1 MNRTVRRPSLR
12 ATLGV
17 ALAALATLALAA
29 CGDEE
34 AQTLTYTASGAGKGV
49 TLEGPA
55 SAETGLADITFE
67 NDADGEAELQLI
79 RVEGDRSPEEA
90 IEGLK
95 KAIRGKPFPPWF
107 FAGGGVGVLEAGE
120 SETVTQVLK
129 PGTYYAFNTESEGTP
144 DPESVPALKVS
155 GEEVDEEVGGEETVT
170 AGEYMFETEELSS
183 GEVEIDFDNAG
194 AQPHH
199 LIASPLKG
207 DATAEEV
214 EAFFKTE
221 KGEPP
226 LEEKGTKS
234 TAVIEGGEG
243 QAVTLDLEPGRYVLY
258 CFISDRQGGPPHALK
273 GMVDEVEVQ

>member
-1 MNRTVRRPSLR
+1 MNRSAFGTPLR
-12 ATLGV
+12 ACAVL
-17 ALAALATLALAA
+17 ALAAFAALAIAA

-34 AQTLTYTASGAGKGV
+34 VQSLSYTATKQGKET
-49 TLEGPA
+49 TLEGPS
-55 SAETGLADITFE
+55 SAETGLADISFE
-67 NDADGEAELQLI
+67 NESGEEAELQLI
-79 RVEGDRSPEEA
+79 RVEGNHSAEEA
-90 IEGLK
+90 VEALGG
-95 KAIRGKPFPPWF
+95 AVEGKPFPDWF
-107 FAGGGVGVLEAGE
+107 FAGGGVGTLPAGE

-129 PGTYYAFNTESEGTP
+129 PGTYYAFNTETDGPP
-144 DPESVPALKVS
+144 DAGSVPALEVT
-155 GEEVDEEVGGEETVT
+155 GEEVDEEVGGEATVT
-170 AGEYMFETEELSS
+170 AGEYAFETEELSS

-207 DATAEEV
+207 DATAEQV

-226 LEEKGTKS
+226 LEEKGTRS